1 MTGKDIEDLF
11 TYHRE
16 SDMNERVTHPL
27 QAFCKDGFITSLQIH
42 KFTTPL
48 THIEKQINKT
58 RNKMTNSFVSIV
70 RML

>member
-1 MTGKDIEDLF
+1 
-11 TYHRE
+11 
-16 SDMNERVTHPL
+16 MNERVTHPL
-27 QAFCKDGFITSLQIH
+27 QAFCEDGFITSLQIH